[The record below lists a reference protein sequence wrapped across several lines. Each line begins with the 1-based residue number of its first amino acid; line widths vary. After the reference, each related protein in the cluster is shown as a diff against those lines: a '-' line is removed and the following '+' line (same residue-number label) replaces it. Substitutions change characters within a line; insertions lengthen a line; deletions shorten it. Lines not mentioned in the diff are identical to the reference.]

1 MRKINEIKWEA
12 ESGKVFNKKNT
23 NIIGGNLL
31 LLGKNDNISNYEE
44 VDKPVVEEP
53 EIIEE

>member
-12 ESGKVFNKKNT
+12 ENGKVCKKKNT
-23 NIIGGNLL
+23 DIVGGSLL
-31 LLGKNDNISNYEE
+31 LVGKHDNINNYEE
-44 VDKPVVEEP
+44 TDKPVVEEP

>member
-12 ESGKVFNKKNT
+12 ESGKVFKKKNT
-23 NIIGGNLL
+23 DIVGGSLL
-31 LLGKNDNISNYEE
+31 LLGKNDNINNYEE
-44 VDKPVVEEP
+44 TDKPVVEEP